1 MKKLFIIISII
12 IIIFALVMVSKIRKK
27 SVKGEEFIKT
37 VAYDLVKKD
46 RVDIYQTFFGKVEGV
61 KQTEIFPDVPG
72 RFIEYKVSEGEFVK
86 KDQVIAYLDRSIP
99 GMVFEMVKVLS
110 PIEGIVY
117 ELSLNKGDFVSNQ
130 TPVCM
135 IVDDRKKIARINV
148 SSEFLGKIKNG
159 SLAEVEIEKE
169 KFTGRV
175 IRISKYPNNFTNL
188 GSVDIEFEGKGNFV
202 NTGCSIK
209 ILLESKKDVFV
220 VPYESVKSD
229 EKGDFLF
236 LLKNGIANKIYVKT
250 GLKNQDLVEIV
261 DGVVQD
267 DTVVTIGSDMIRD
280 GQKVKV
286 R

>member
-12 IIIFALVMVSKIRKK
+12 VLIFALVMVSKIRKK
-27 SVKGEEFIKT
+27 TIKGEEFIKT

-72 RFIEYKVSEGEFVK
+72 RFIEYRVSEGEFVK

-99 GMVFEMVKVLS
+99 GMVFEMVKVLA
-110 PIEGIVY
+110 PVEGVVY

-130 TPVCM
+130 TFICM

-148 SSEFLGKIKNG
+148 SSEFLGKIKKG
-159 SLAEVEIEKE
+159 SFAEVEIENE
-169 KFTGRV
+169 KFTGKV

-188 GSVDIEFEGKGNFV
+188 GGVDIEFEGKGNFI
-202 NTGCSIK
+202 NSGCSVK

-220 VPYESVKSD
+220 VPYESIKSD
-229 EKGDFLF
+229 ENGDFVF
-236 LLKNGIANKIYVKT
+236 LLKNKIANKIYVKT
-250 GLKNQDLVEIV
+250 GLKNQALVEV
-261 DGVVQD
+261 VNGVVEN
-267 DTVVTIGSDMIRD
+267 DTVITIGSDMIKD